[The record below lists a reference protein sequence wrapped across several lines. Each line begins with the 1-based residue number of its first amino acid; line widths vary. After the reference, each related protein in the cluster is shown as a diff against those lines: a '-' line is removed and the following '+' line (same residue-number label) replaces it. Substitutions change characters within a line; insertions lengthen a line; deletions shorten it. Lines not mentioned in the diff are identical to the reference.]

1 MRSDRDIEND
11 QIKKPEGHT
20 CKKMQKEDLLLYAVT
35 DRHWLN
41 GETLYSQVEKT
52 LEGGTTF
59 VQLREK
65 ELDEAH
71 FLEEAKKIIENYFAM
86 VDGKE
91 YDPELLDEAVIMKG
105 VYKQPNRI
113 KCATTG
119 WHAMEQM
126 IEESEEK

>member
-1 MRSDRDIEND
+1 MRSDRNIEND

-65 ELDEAH
+65 NWMKH
-71 FLEEAKKIIENYFAM
+71 ISSKKQKKLRNSAT
-86 VDGKE
+86 D
-91 YDPELLDEAVIMKG
+91 IM
-105 VYKQPNRI
+105 
-113 KCATTG
+113 C
-119 WHAMEQM
+119 HL
-126 IEESEEK
+126 